1 MARLHAQLKRA
12 FALLGAVT
20 LMGCEP
26 ARHAVPS
33 SLTETT
39 QVPGFEGDKFWA
51 DEPSASYD
59 KAVMEKDEQLVAA
72 RKDPACSHRIILPT
86 PIFWQSLAET
96 TRARSPQDFSMGWTK
111 LGRRPT
117 FGVVSGVSA
126 GALAAPFAFL
136 GPSYDYAL
144 RDIFTKLSAGS
155 LYTGSGIFG
164 VFGESLYSTAPLEKL
179 IRSYA
184 TDEFLDKIAA
194 EHRKGRRLLIMTTD
208 LDTERP
214 VIWYLSAIAAS
225 SRPDRRELF
234 IKILLASSAVPGLF
248 PPVEIP
254 VVAANGER
262 YEELHVDGGVT
273 AELVFVPPE
282 MKLPMIEDKVFGK
295 PRSRNLYVIRNGKL
309 VPEYRSSKLNALSL
323 ASRAVA
329 TMVKYQVVADIRALA
344 RDAKETGTNLYF
356 NATPPSFDAVSRKA
370 FDPAY
375 AQRLYV
381 VGSAVGRAGTWS
393 TMIPASPQLVPH

>member
-72 RKDPACSHRIILPT
+72 VKTGLLPPDNLT
-86 PIFWQSLAET
+86 HADFLAISGGDDQG
-96 TRARSPQDFSMGWTK
+96 AFAAGLLDGWTK

-117 FGVVSGVSA
+117 FGVVSGISA